1 VFDAVSLHKERVL
14 SMDSFIKA
22 VSARGLPLSPIS
34 EHTLA
39 NPFAQL
45 ERLPTFTEVI
55 ELLVEEGMIRASG
68 NQTIAARLLGV
79 SQPALSKR
87 LKSSR
92 K

>member
-1 VFDAVSLHKERVL
+1 
-14 SMDSFIKA
+14 
-22 VSARGLPLSPIS
+22 
-34 EHTLA
+34 
-39 NPFAQL
+39 
-45 ERLPTFTEVI
+45 LPTFTEVI
-55 ELLVEEGMIRASG
+55 DLLVEEGMNRASG